1 MERVGS
7 ASWPVSTRSPVIPR
21 VDWSLHGLTY
31 SVNWLE
37 HQRALDGNEKTLG
50 NGHPSTLRIVYG
62 MAVLFDKDGEHVKA
76 LEWYQR
82 DLDGMEKA
90 LGKDHPSTLNTIH
103 NIALLLD
110 KNGDHVKAQEWH
122 KRVLNGRVK
131 TLDMDHGST
140 LETVHDIAKGMNLHC
155 TVTNVEG
162 SQ

>member
-1 MERVGS
+1 
-7 ASWPVSTRSPVIPR
+7 
-21 VDWSLHGLTY
+21 
-31 SVNWLE
+31 
-37 HQRALDGNEKTLG
+37 
-50 NGHPSTLRIVYG
+50 